1 MTDSVWSSESQS
13 TIPSLYQ
20 RRLESDPSGEYLDV
34 CGTKLTAAD
43 VVLRGW
49 RISTALDELGLAP
62 QDRVATILENSPA
75 AVDAW
80 AGIVLGGRIAVPVN
94 TAYKGYYLRH
104 QLHDCGAHVVVV
116 AKSLADRLADIPGT
130 DLPGMEHVIV
140 VDDGGDDHPRV
151 TNRR

>member
-1 MTDSVWSSESQS
+1 MVGCRTQARNGRTSDGPVWSSESQS

-43 VVLRGW
+43 VVLSGW

-104 QLHDCGAHVVVV
+104 QLDDCGAHASSWWRRASPIVWQT
-116 AKSLADRLADIPGT
+116 SLGPISPAWS
-130 DLPGMEHVIV
+130 M
-140 VDDGGDDHPRV
+140 
-151 TNRR
+151 